1 VSDAE
6 GSFGKLGGFA
16 KNAGLAVAAGL
27 ALGAAGAIKLGGDA
41 ISAASDLAETESK
54 VRQLFGGQT
63 AAALGKWSDD
73 AATKLGLSKAAA
85 LDAAAGFGNMFTQLG
100 QSAPEAAKTSEK
112 VVQLAADL
120 GSFNNI
126 PTAEA
131 ADKISAA
138 FRGEYD
144 SLQSLIPNI
153 NAARVEKEALAATG
167 KETADQLTAEE
178 KAMAALKIV
187 TEDGAKAQGDFAR
200 TSGGLA
206 NQQKTLSANFEDL
219 KATIGEKL
227 LPIATDLVK
236 WANDHMIPA
245 AKELGAYLS
254 KNLGPILG
262 DVADFIQKKVVPAAQ
277 DFIKWFIEDLA
288 PGIQKTVTPILDGL
302 RGMFEKIAGKIK
314 ENEPELTKLKD
325 AFKEVV
331 EFIYQQVLPVVGDIL
346 GKKLELM
353 GDAIG
358 IAIDTVGFIVDIFS
372 DWYDMISDVIGK
384 IQDLIDW
391 IKKIDLGKLGEIGGA
406 IGGLFGRTAATPG
419 GGGFEAGPGGAWGD
433 KWGNPSDPPVVYN
446 FTIQGAIDPVS
457 SARQIRRI
465 LAEGDALNGAPDW
478 AMI

>member
-1 VSDAE
+1 MAFNTFTVAAKLDADASGVSRGVSDAE

-206 NQQKTLSANFEDL
+206 NQQK
-219 KATIGEKL
+219 I
-227 LPIATDLVK
+227 
-236 WANDHMIPA
+236 
-245 AKELGAYLS
+245 
-254 KNLGPILG
+254 
-262 DVADFIQKKVVPAAQ
+262 
-277 DFIKWFIEDLA
+277 
-288 PGIQKTVTPILDGL
+288 TPILDGL